1 MMLLDLFLVLFFLQ
15 FSGGQ
20 SWPLMSGL
28 LHLEGP
34 ERAATPPRLLLAV
47 PNVTAHHQRPLY
59 QLHIIRLA
67 IEGLVQQ
74 LTIIGKREKIL

>member
-28 LHLEGP
+28 LHLEGS

-59 QLHIIRLA
+59 QLHYSISHSRVKA
-67 IEGLVQQ
+67 TTDNYWE
-74 LTIIGKREKIL
+74 T